1 VNILNKLK
9 ALNRIYGLVESNQN
23 LISYKLKDEDCVRIE
38 GTKEAL
44 DLVEEEIMGVHH
56 DLNVTGRRDTC
67 LRVCQR
73 PPFSQIMSD
82 SIVKHHYA
90 EMEE

>member
-1 VNILNKLK
+1 LNKLK

-23 LISYKLKDEDCVRIE
+23 LISYKLKDEDCIRIE

>member
-1 VNILNKLK
+1 MNKLK

-44 DLVEEEIMGVHH
+44 DLVEEEILNRHH
-56 DLNVTGRRDTC
+56 DLNVTGRKDTC
-67 LRVCQR
+67 LRVCLR
-73 PPFSQIMSD
+73 PPFSQLMSD
-82 SIVKHHYA
+82 KVHKHAYA
-90 EMEE
+90 SMED